1 LKTSVVN
8 YDVHDTRPVIGEL
21 KDRIAV
27 GIIGLVGESMRMN
40 ETLFYETKSLGA
52 CRRTS

>member
-1 LKTSVVN
+1 MKTSVVN
-8 YDVHDTRPVIGEL
+8 HDMLDTCPVIGEL
-21 KDRIAV
+21 KDKMAM

-52 CRRTS
+52 CRRIS